1 MPQNVFRKKTR
12 KKGVTGEGFADIS
25 VLIESVLSKTQV
37 GEYMDFQTISEH
49 FQEVVGEAVF
59 AHVKPV
65 GLEKRTL
72 VLKVASSA
80 WRSEIFLQK
89 NAIIDKCN
97 SLLGKPL
104 IQAIRF
110 V

>member
-1 MPQNVFRKKTR
+1 M
-12 KKGVTGEGFADIS
+12 TGDGFADIS
-25 VLIESVLSKTQV
+25 VLVERILSKTQV
-37 GEYMDFQTISEH
+37 GEYMDFNILSER
-49 FQEVVGEAVF
+49 FEEVVGKVAI
-59 AHVKPV
+59 AHVKP
-65 GLEKRTL
+65 EKIDKRTL